1 MKIAR
6 TLRIALIFGSL
17 CGIPAGTH
25 AQSQSSLLQTPEDQ
39 QAVGWIFTPSIRFG
53 GGWDD
58 NILLANTGSDPPGDY
73 ATPLNP
79 SADLD
84 YRGRRTR
91 LWSGYEGAF
100 LMYRTFD
107 ELNSTEQHARIRLE
121 QRLNEN
127 VKLFGEETYAKVPTT
142 DALLLAGVPF
152 YRVGSRTNEAGGG
165 LEARLTR
172 YVTLRGNYLLNK
184 VTFADDNPAGVIL
197 PGGHQHEIT
206 VGVDRAISERL
217 SFTAEYELRLAVIS
231 GGVDRDQFDT
241 NTASVGKDQFDTNT
255 ASVGMEY
262 DVTPALSV
270 SGLVGVSRLGQGLGH
285 DTKIGPAVEAGVTHR
300 ARRLILSASYSR
312 SFIPSFGFGG
322 TFQNEEWQANVHV
335 PFYGT
340 RGYIDGSVA
349 RFDNDPLEATQPS
362 LRSVWITGT
371 LGFRLTRWLSAEG
384 YYGQSQQ
391 NAQRAGGD
399 LGRHQ
404 VGFRMRAAK
413 PMRLAK

>member
-6 TLRIALIFGSL
+6 TLRIAMLFASL
-17 CGIPAGTH
+17 CGIPAGTN
-25 AQSQSSLLQTPEDQ
+25 AQSQALQAPEDQ

-58 NILLANTGSDPPGDY
+58 NILLANTGDDPPGDY

-91 LWSGYEGAF
+91 LWSGYDGAF

-121 QRLNEN
+121 QRLNER
-127 VKLFGEETYAKVPTT
+127 VKLFGQEMYAKVPTT

-152 YRVGSRTNEAGGG
+152 YRIGSRTNDAGGG
-165 LEARLTR
+165 IEARLTR
-172 YVTLRGNYLLNK
+172 TVTLRGNYGLNK
-184 VTFADDNPAGVIL
+184 VTFADDSPSGVIL
-197 PGGHQHEIT
+197 PGGHQHEIR
-206 VGVDRAISERL
+206 VGLDRAVSARL
-217 SFTAEYELRLAVIS
+217 SFTGEYELRRAVIS
-231 GGVDRDQFDT
+231 GGLDR
-241 NTASVGKDQFDTNT
+241 FDTNT
-255 ASVGMEY
+255 ASVGMAY
-262 DVTPALSV
+262 DVTPALSI
-270 SGLVGVSRLGQGLGH
+270 SALAGVSRLGAGIGH
-285 DTKIGPAVEAGVTHR
+285 DTKMGPAVRAGLTQR
-300 ARRLILSASYSR
+300 AKRLVLSASYSR

-322 TFQNEEWQANVHV
+322 TFQNEEWQGSVHV
-335 PFYGT
+335 PFHGT

-349 RFDNDPLEATQPS
+349 RYDQDPLEATQPS
-362 LRSVWITGT
+362 LRSVWISGT

-384 YYGQSQQ
+384 YYAQSQQ
-391 NAQRAGGD
+391 NAQVAGGD